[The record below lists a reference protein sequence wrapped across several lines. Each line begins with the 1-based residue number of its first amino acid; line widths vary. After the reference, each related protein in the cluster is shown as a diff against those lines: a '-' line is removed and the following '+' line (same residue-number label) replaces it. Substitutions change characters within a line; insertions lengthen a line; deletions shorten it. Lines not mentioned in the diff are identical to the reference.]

1 MIQARVECDSIG
13 ENGERLT
20 TIVGTLPRFM
30 LPELNTHR
38 VFSRN
43 SASSRAIPMSK
54 TIARV
59 QTDPAVPVEFGAN
72 QPGMQAGEEDEVV
85 AKSAREVWLAA
96 RDSAVEH
103 AQMME
108 HMGIHKQ
115 VTNRILEPFMWHEV
129 VITATEWD
137 GFFDQRVSELAQP
150 EIRVF
155 AEAVKEAMDASE
167 PEEIGVDGWHLPF
180 IQPDEK
186 NLTHKVRV
194 AASVARCARV
204 SYLNHDGVRD
214 VEKDIDLFIKLVTA
228 QPPHAS
234 PLEHIA
240 MWTPATAPE
249 SAYRNFTR
257 GWIQFRAMIED
268 GMLPIEELVDA
279 LKADS

>member
-43 SASSRAIPMSK
+43 SASSRAIPMAK

-59 QTDPAVPVEFGAN
+59 QTDPAVPVEFGSN

-137 GFFDQRVSELAQP
+137 GFFDQRISELAQP

-167 PEEIGVDGWHLPF
+167 PEEVGVDGWHLPF

-186 NLTHKVRV
+186 NLTHKVQV

-228 QPPHAS
+228 EPPHAS

-240 MWTPATAPE
+240 MWTPATAPAG
-249 SAYRNFTR
+249 AYRNFTR

-268 GMLPIEELVDA
+268 GMLPISELVDA
-279 LKADS
+279 LKEG

>member
-1 MIQARVECDSIG
+1 MIEARAECDSVG

-59 QTDPAVPVEFGAN
+59 QNEPAIPVEFGSN
-72 QPGMQAGEEDEVV
+72 KPGMQAGEEDESV

-96 RDSAVEH
+96 RDTAVEH

-194 AASVARCARV
+194 AASIARCARV
-204 SYLNHDGVRD
+204 SYP
-214 VEKDIDLFIKLVTA
+214 
-228 QPPHAS
+228 QPRRCA
-234 PLEHIA
+234 
-240 MWTPATAPE
+240 
-249 SAYRNFTR
+249 
-257 GWIQFRAMIED
+257 
-268 GMLPIEELVDA
+268 
-279 LKADS
+279 

>member
-1 MIQARVECDSIG
+1 MIKARVECDSIG

-20 TIVGTLPRFM
+20 TVVGTLPRFM

-54 TIARV
+54 MIARV
-59 QTDPAVPVEFGAN
+59 QDDPAVPVEFGSN
-72 QPGMQAGEEDEVV
+72 KPGMQAGEEDESV

-96 RDSAVEH
+96 RNVAVEH

-115 VTNRILEPFMWHEV
+115 VTNRLLEPFMWHEV
-129 VITATEWD
+129 VLTGTEWD
-137 GFFDQRVSELAQP
+137 GFFDQRISELAQP

-155 AEAVKEAMDASE
+155 AQAVKEAMDASE
-167 PEEIGVDGWHLPF
+167 PEEVGVDGWHLPF

-194 AASVARCARV
+194 AVSVARCARV

-214 VEKDIDLFIKLVTA
+214 IEKDIDLFIKLVTA

-234 PLEHIA
+234 PLEHVA
-240 MWTPATAPE
+240 MWTPATAPKE
-249 SAYRNFTR
+249 SYRNFTR
-257 GWIQFRAMIED
+257 GWVQFRGIIED
-268 GMLPIEELVDA
+268 GVLPIEELVDA
-279 LKADS
+279 LR

>member
-1 MIQARVECDSIG
+1 MIEARVECDSVG

-38 VFSRN
+38 AFSRN

-54 TIARV
+54 TISRV
-59 QTDPAVPVEFGAN
+59 QVSPVVPVEFGSN
-72 QPGMQAGEEDEVV
+72 KPGMQAGAEDPDI
-85 AKSAREVWLAA
+85 AKSAKEVWLAA
-96 RDSAVEH
+96 RDIAVEH
-103 AQMME
+103 AQLME

-115 VTNRILEPFMWHEV
+115 VTNRLLEPFMWHEV
-129 VITATEWD
+129 VITATKWD
-137 GFFDQRVSELAQP
+137 GFFDQRISELAQP

-167 PEEIGVDGWHLPF
+167 PSEVGVDGWHLPF
-180 IQPDEK
+180 IQEDERDLK
-186 NLTHKVRV
+186 HAIKV

-234 PLEHIA
+234 PLEHVA
-240 MWTPATAPE
+240 MGTPATAPE
-249 SAYRNFTR
+249 GAYRNFTR

-268 GMLPIEELVDA
+268 GMLPIEELLDA
-279 LKADS
+279 LR